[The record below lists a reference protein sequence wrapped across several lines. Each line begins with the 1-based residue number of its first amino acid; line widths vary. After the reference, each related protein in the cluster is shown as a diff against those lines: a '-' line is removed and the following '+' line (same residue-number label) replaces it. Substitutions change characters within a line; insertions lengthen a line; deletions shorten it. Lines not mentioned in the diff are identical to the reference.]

1 MITLTSTRRRL
12 GKIDQPVAYL
22 TPGNLTPKYTFC
34 HGQARHQAVAASRS
48 GHSNNVILESRE
60 DAKNHEQVY
69 PGYSIAVDRSPA
81 CSEFSPCRR
90 RASPRPIL
98 LGDGTA
104 RPYDLLRRSRE

>member
-1 MITLTSTRRRL
+1 MITLTSSRRRL

-22 TPGNLTPKYTFC
+22 TPRNLTPKYTLLPWS
-34 HGQARHQAVAASRS
+34 GPSPSRS
-48 GHSNNVILESRE
+48 GFAAGQFNNVILESRE

-69 PGYSIAVDRSPA
+69 PGHSIAFDRSPA

-104 RPYDLLRRSRE
+104 RPYDLLRRS